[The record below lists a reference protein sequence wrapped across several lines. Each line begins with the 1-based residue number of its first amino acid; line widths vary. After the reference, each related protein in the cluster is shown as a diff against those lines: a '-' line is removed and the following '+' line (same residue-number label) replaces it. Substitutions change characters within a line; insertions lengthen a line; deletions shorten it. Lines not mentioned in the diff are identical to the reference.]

1 MSKNVFEHS
10 NKILMQLVKRAHG
23 ITRGSDVQFYTSSL
37 VSVVSDYELKIT
49 IPIYQSKLITLNE
62 GDVYTVQFYTTSGFY
77 QCKCVVKNTE
87 MEGQIAIATI
97 RTISALERYQRRQ
110 YFRMNCLI
118 PVKYAKLTEYQEH
131 LYSTLKECTT
141 ESRKRLIEQQIEL
154 EDIQMSNGTML
165 DISGG
170 GLRFNSF
177 ELYNKDDVFIV
188 IPEIPQI
195 MDTIPFLLCKEVLIR
210 QVGFA
215 TETYENKFKFINIT
229 NDEREKIITYIFAL
243 ERERMKNE

>member
-1 MSKNVFEHS
+1 MSKYVFECS
-10 NKILMQLVKRAHG
+10 NKILMQLVKRAHSFSNG
-23 ITRGSDVQFYTSSL
+23 GDVTFYASSL

-49 IPIYQSKLITLNE
+49 VPIYQSKLVQLSD

-77 QCKCVVKNTE
+77 QCKCIVKGTE
-87 MEGQIAIATI
+87 KQGTIAVATI

-118 PVKYAKLTEYQEH
+118 PVSYVKLTEYQEH
-131 LYSTLKECTT
+131 LYTSLKECTT
-141 ESRKRLIEQQIEL
+141 ESRRKLLEQQIEL
-154 EDIQMSNGTML
+154 EDVHMNKGTML

-170 GLRFNSF
+170 GLRFNTF
-177 ELYNKDDVFIV
+177 EQYEKDDVFLV
-188 IPEIPQI
+188 IPEIPKI

-210 QVGFA
+210 QVGYQN
-215 TETYENKFKFINIT
+215 ETYENKLKFINIT
-229 NDEREKIITYIFAL
+229 SEEREKIITYIFAL

>member
-10 NKILMQLVKRAHG
+10 NKILMQLVKRA
-23 ITRGSDVQFYTSSL
+23 RGFSKGDDVTFYTSSL

-49 IPIYQSKLITLNE
+49 VPIYQSKLIPLNE

-77 QCKCVVKNTE
+77 QCKCVVKGTE
-87 MEGQIAIATI
+87 KEGQIAVATI

-118 PVKYAKLTEYQEH
+118 PVNYAHLTDYQLH
-131 LYSTLKECTT
+131 LYSSLKECTT
-141 ESRKRLIEQQIEL
+141 ESRRKLIEQQIEL
-154 EDIQMSNGTML
+154 ENITMNKGTML

-177 ELYNKDDVFIV
+177 TLYDKDDVFLV

-195 MDTIPFLLCKEVLIR
+195 IDTIPFLLCKEVLIR
-210 QVGFA
+210 QVGYQN
-215 TETYENKFKFINIT
+215 EMYENKLKFINIT
-229 NDEREKIITYIFAL
+229 NEEREKIITYIFAL